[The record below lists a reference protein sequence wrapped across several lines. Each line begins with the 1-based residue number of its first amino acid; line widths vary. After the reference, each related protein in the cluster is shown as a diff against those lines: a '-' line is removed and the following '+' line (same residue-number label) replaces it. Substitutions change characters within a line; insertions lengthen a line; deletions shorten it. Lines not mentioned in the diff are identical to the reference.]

1 MSVDESLMCS
11 FQILKPAEKKQKYA
25 YGGMGAGKPVTPPR
39 GKKPAKDGTA
49 LLPPFSFVSFCLANS
64 LSFLP
69 FSIKQG
75 KRCTDIELEEG
86 ARADSICV
94 LLLLFFFGNEKST
107 CLKFLSLIF
116 SFFFLSFRSP
126 VALFPFLFF
135 FFHWCSSSPLLFRT
149 SEELTENP
157 RLLGSSFCPFLA
169 FFALTAL
176 KSSSFVLYKEST
188 HVK

>member
-1 MSVDESLMCS
+1 MMSVDESLMCS

-107 CLKFLSLIF
+107 CLKFLFSLLF
-116 SFFFLSFRSP
+116 SFFARLLLCFF
-126 VALFPFLFF
+126 FF